1 MSTFEEVKVSWKGQE
16 AAIPANGVLRAI
28 AKVESVITVG
38 ELGALSISGAP
49 KPLSRIAMA
58 YGLLLRHAGI
68 KVDDDDIYNEMFAS
82 GGATALQAS
91 ALINTLISLMV
102 PPAHLK
108 EEPAKKD
115 EAATSAA
122 GSSLPPTGPQ

>member
-16 AAIPANGVLRAI
+16 AAIPPNNVLRAI
-28 AKVESVITVG
+28 AKIESVLTVG
-38 ELGALSISGAP
+38 ELGALAITGAP
-49 KPLSRIAMA
+49 KPLAKISMA

-68 KVDDDDIYNEMFAS
+68 KVDDDEVYSAMFES
-82 GGATALQAS
+82 GEQILQAG
-91 ALINTLISLMV
+91 ALINTLVSLMV

-115 EAATSAA
+115 AATTSVVAA
-122 GSSLPPTGPQ
+122 SSEPPTGPQ